1 MVAGVYPA
9 IFYGESAMA
18 RLKKA
23 PGRLIGRWKE
33 EAIAAN
39 AGASDEDLANII
51 NDMARRQGYAYTI
64 TPEKVRSSKKKS
76 KGRRAAR
83 RTAPTFAAPTNQEP
97 APKPTSM
104 GGISLEDIRAV
115 KELVNRIGADQLQ
128 ELTGMLAR

>member
-9 IFYGESAMA
+9 ILCGESAMA

-39 AGASDEDLANII
+39 AGASDEQLAHII
-51 NDMARRQGYAYTI
+51 NETARRQGYNYTI
-64 TPEKVRSSKKKS
+64 TPQKVRTRKKS